1 MQLRNFHAVGPQCF
15 FRIGLR
21 STLDTRWIERSDVPI
36 GSDAWTEKLDRVGE
50 TPSFLLRHPLS
61 LTQIFIVQPL
71 SLLCNVSDLPG
82 AKKASEHVWSCAR
95 TVLSREMRTS

>member
-61 LTQIFIVQPL
+61 LKPL
-71 SLLCNVSDLPG
+71 SL
-82 AKKASEHVWSCAR
+82 
-95 TVLSREMRTS
+95 TVLAGKFIASRPVPDFPGRR